1 MSVRDTLDKLENMV
15 VGASHFPFTEKTLIN
30 DNELIHYVDELRN
43 DLPKELNR
51 ADEIMKNRDEII
63 RNAEKEA
70 EQIKKEAKEYANRV
84 TDENEIVLQAKEKAK
99 TILQQ
104 TQQQEKEIME
114 RTQKNAMQLQ
124 SDADAYANQVFDQLI
139 SHVTGTFQGVQ
150 QAEQGLQQAL
160 NVLKQAK
167 AQMNQQAVRQ
177 AQQAAAVGRD
187 KEAESNKT
195 ADK

>member
-1 MSVRDTLDKLENMV
+1 
-15 VGASHFPFTEKTLIN
+15 
-30 DNELIHYVDELRN
+30 
-43 DLPKELNR
+43 
-51 ADEIMKNRDEII
+51 
-63 RNAEKEA
+63 
-70 EQIKKEAKEYANRV
+70 
-84 TDENEIVLQAKEKAK
+84 
-99 TILQQ
+99 
-104 TQQQEKEIME
+104 
-114 RTQKNAMQLQ
+114 MQLQ